1 MQVNIVL
8 QRSYS
13 PIPNFVTTTNPN
25 YQQNN
30 QYNNQTSL
38 YKMSSPFAL
47 LQNDEDF
54 LEQVERE
61 NRSEYVL
68 SKIKIGRKI
77 SCSKSLEHKID
88 HTDSM
93 ILLKQKKHHVN
104 NIGLLH
110 LSKGPKNP
118 KTIAKIKG
126 LSNVRFFH
134 EGNIYY
140 PGD

>member
-13 PIPNFVTTTNPN
+13 PTLNPVAITHPN
-25 YQQNN
+25 YQQ
-30 QYNNQTSL
+30 NNQTSL

-47 LQNDEDF
+47 LQNDDDF

-61 NRSEYVL
+61 NRCDYVL
-68 SKIKIGRKI
+68 KKMKMGRKI
-77 SCSKSLEHKID
+77 SCSKSLECKID
-88 HTDSM
+88 HTDSLN
-93 ILLKQKKHHVN
+93 LLKQKKHHVN

-118 KTIAKIKG
+118 KTIAKING
-126 LSNVRFFH
+126 LANVRFLH